1 MHDLT
6 SGVFENLEITSPMDV
21 EKRVAYM
28 QRILRGAAIK
38 NYKTVLVECKQSTK
52 DLAGDS
58 WNLGELK
65 EISTDNFWT

>member
-1 MHDLT
+1 
-6 SGVFENLEITSPMDV
+6 MDV

-65 EISTDNFWT
+65 